1 MVYATATAL
10 YSILTIDLR
19 QWSRWLA
26 MFLFTSMAVLTVVH
40 CNATEPSIQRLC
52 FTTMIYGTFIRC
64 YMLIKRVKDV
74 RVRKEMKTIAKA
86 GTGKTPIV
94 LEFTCQGGG
103 DANTWDRILYHGHF
117 DLDV

>member
-1 MVYATATAL
+1 
-10 YSILTIDLR
+10 
-19 QWSRWLA
+19 
-26 MFLFTSMAVLTVVH
+26 
-40 CNATEPSIQRLC
+40 
-52 FTTMIYGTFIRC
+52 
-64 YMLIKRVKDV
+64 MLIKRVKDE
-74 RVRKEMKTIAKA
+74 RVRKEMKTIAKV